1 MKYPELRESVY
12 EANRKLGESGL
23 VVLTW
28 GNVSGLDREGAFI
41 AIKPSGVSYDD
52 LKVED
57 IVVLELETGKQVYGS
72 LRPSS
77 DTLTHLELYRA
88 FKGIHGIVHTHSP
101 YATAWAQVKAGIPVY
116 GTTHADTFNGT
127 IPVTR
132 FLTEEEVKRGYE
144 KESGK
149 VIVEHFRRHALK
161 PTEMPAILLPC
172 HGPFTWGKNP
182 DKAVENAVI
191 LEEVAKIAGY
201 MRAMQT
207 SPEILPNYML
217 AKHFKR
223 KHGPAAYY
231 GQQSN

>member
-28 GNVSGLDREGAFI
+28 GNVSGLDQNRSLM
-41 AIKPSGVSYDD
+41 AIKPSGISYDD

-57 IVVLELETGKQVYGS
+57 IVVLELETGKTVCGS

-77 DTLTHLELYRA
+77 DTLTHLEMYRA
-88 FKGIHGIVHTHSP
+88 FDDIFGVVHTHSP
-101 YATAWAQVKAGIPVY
+101 YATAWAQVKTGIPVY

-132 FLTEEEVKRGYE
+132 FITEEESRRDYE
-144 KESGK
+144 KETGK
-149 VIVEHFRRHALK
+149 VIVEYFQQHELD
-161 PTEMPAILLPC
+161 PLEMPAILLPC
-172 HGPFTWGKNP
+172 HGPFTWGKTP
-182 DKAVENAVI
+182 DKAVEHAVV

-201 MRAMQT
+201 MRAMQA
-207 SPEILPNYML
+207 SPEILPQHIL
-217 AKHFKR
+217 EKHYQR

-231 GQQSN
+231 GQEK